1 MKCGG
6 GDGKAPYRTR
16 GRDGVGGYGKGSGRY
31 GAGIIDKG
39 SGKAGYSRA
48 YNKLFTLNDARELGS
63 SLLQHFACEEKQER
77 HLYEIQPKCRR

>member
-31 GAGIIDKG
+31 GGIDKG